1 MVCLI
6 ASTLGSL
13 AAIIAKMNGLMDPAI
28 INALYAASQAGVEID
43 LIVRGIC
50 CLRAGLDGISENIR
64 VYSIIGRF
72 LEHSRVFYFANG
84 GDEEVWLGSADW
96 MNRNLRGRVEVV
108 FPILDPGL
116 KRRVY
121 RELLALAL
129 ADRTKSRQMRP
140 DGTYLRRQP
149 EGGVPGHSVQ
159 EVLMRAA
166 LGEDLDALEG
176 A

>member
-1 MVCLI
+1 M
-6 ASTLGSL
+6 
-13 AAIIAKMNGLMDPAI
+13 
-28 INALYAASQAGVEID
+28 
-43 LIVRGIC
+43 
-50 CLRAGLDGISENIR
+50 
-64 VYSIIGRF
+64 
-72 LEHSRVFYFANG
+72 
-84 GDEEVWLGSADW
+84 
-96 MNRNLRGRVEVV
+96 
-108 FPILDPGL
+108 DPGL